1 MIAGI
6 IGAAGYAGAELIRI
20 LLAHPNITGVSLA
33 SVSRP
38 GENITSLY
46 PNFLS
51 TGKNQNN
58 PALAKLGAVG
68 ALLVTPE
75 DCIAASGIVFGA
87 LPAGTGEG
95 YAKLCLEKG
104 ISYIDLSAD
113 FRFDN
118 CETYSAW
125 YGKSWQYPELHQ
137 HSIYGLPEL
146 NRDRIK
152 ELAAAGPVIIGNP
165 GCYPTAITLACYPA
179 FCKRSGAAGKTCI
192 QPGPGPV
199 IADAISGVS
208 GTGREPG
215 RNNHFSE
222 CSDAV
227 SAYKV
232 GAHRHTPE
240 INETISKMA
249 SHFVPLVFTP
259 HLGPLNRGIL
269 ATVYIP
275 LATTT
280 ESLTAKPQSKEISE
294 KEAAIRNCYAA
305 FYKDEP
311 FIRVLPEN
319 IYAATNRVRQSNYCD
334 MSVHLDHTGSV
345 LIVESAIDN
354 MVKGAAGQAVQNMNI
369 VLGFNETEG
378 LNALPALF

>member
-20 LLAHPNITGVSLA
+20 LLAHTKITGLSLA
-33 SVSRP
+33 SVSKP
-38 GENITSLY
+38 GENITSFY
-46 PNFLS
+46 PNFLGS
-51 TGKNQNN
+51 DKTN
-58 PALAKLGAVG
+58 PALAKFGTAGSVLI
-68 ALLVTPE
+68 TPE

-95 YAKLCLEKG
+95 YAKKCLEKG

-113 FRFDN
+113 FRFAD

-125 YGKSWQYPELHQ
+125 YEKQWQYPELHR
-137 HSIYGLPEL
+137 HSVYGLPEL
-146 NRDRIK
+146 NRGRIK

-165 GCYPTAITLACYPA
+165 GCYPTAVSLACYPA
-179 FCKRSGAAGKTCI
+179 LCHNSGTAGDTCI
-192 QPGPGPV
+192 NPGPGPV

-208 GTGREPG
+208 GTGREPS
-215 RNNHFSE
+215 RTNHFSE

-249 SHFVPLVFTP
+249 GHFVPLVFTP

-269 ATVYIP
+269 ATIYIP
-275 LATTT
+275 LATTAG
-280 ESLTAKPQSKEISE
+280 SLTD
-294 KEAAIRNCYAA
+294 IRNSYAA

-311 FIRVLPEN
+311 FIRILPEN

-334 MSVHLDHTGSV
+334 MSVHLDHTSSV
-345 LIVESAIDN
+345 LIVVSTIDN

-378 LNALPALF
+378 LGALPALF

>member
-6 IGAAGYAGAELIRI
+6 IGAAGYAGAELVRL
-20 LLAHPNITGVSLA
+20 LLAHRNITGLVLA

-38 GENITSLY
+38 GESITSLY
-46 PNFLS
+46 PNFLNS
-51 TGKNQNN
+51 GKAESNL
-58 PALAKLGAVG
+58 ALAKFGKDGAT
-68 ALLVTPE
+68 LTTPE
-75 DCIAASGIVFGA
+75 ACIAASDIVFGA
-87 LPAGTGEG
+87 LPAGAGEG
-95 YAKLCLEKG
+95 YAKLCLERK

-113 FRFDN
+113 FRFGDD
-118 CETYSAW
+118 EESYSAW
-125 YGKSWQYPELHQ
+125 YGKPWQHPELHQ
-137 HSIYGLPEL
+137 HSVYGLPEL
-146 NRDRIK
+146 NRERIK
-152 ELAAAGPVIIGNP
+152 ERAAAGPCIIGNP
-165 GCYPTAITLACYPA
+165 GCYPTAVSLACYPA
-179 FCKRSGAAGKTCI
+179 LCKNGGNTCI
-192 QPGPGPV
+192 QRGAGPV

-222 CSDAV
+222 CSDSV

-240 INETISKMA
+240 IAMTAAQMA
-249 SHFVPLVFTP
+249 GHFVHLVFTP

-275 LATTT
+275 LATGTL
-280 ESLTAKPQSKEISE
+280 SARPQSKETAE
-294 KEAAIRNCYAA
+294 KEAAIRDFYLS

-311 FIRVLPEN
+311 FVRVLPEN
-319 IYAATNRVRQSNYCD
+319 IYASTNRVRQSNYCD
-334 MSVHLDHTGSV
+334 LSVHLDHTGTA

-369 VLGFNETEG
+369 VCGFNETEG
-378 LNALPALF
+378 LTALPALF